1 MIFLL
6 AQSFA
11 HIIPEATDRTDAI
24 HTGTIISN
32 GADELND
39 ALNVRRVVGIKVIDA
54 VFITTNIH
62 ISSDAVSDRW
72 FCVSNLSIAE
82 IPRGVAALESP
93 KRFAVILI
101 DIAPAISEFLHAL
114 GNIIRIMG

>member
-6 AQSFA
+6 TQSFA
-11 HIIPEATDRTDAI
+11 HMIPEVTDNSDAI

-39 ALNVRRVVGIKVIDA
+39 ALNVRRVVGIRVTDA

-62 ISSDAVSDRW
+62 ISSDAVSDRL
-72 FCVSNLSIAE
+72 FCASNFSIAE
-82 IPRGVAALESP
+82 IPRGVAALDNP
-93 KRFAVILI
+93 KRFAVMLI
-101 DIAPAISEFLHAL
+101 DIAPAISGFLYTF
-114 GNIIRIMG
+114 GKIIRIMG